1 MATGDGTGEAV
12 EAAGGLVAVIISGVV
27 FSVEIV
33 LSAELD
39 KDGLGG
45 GAMIEPSVLAF
56 LEMGIE
62 GEEVPLDSRFLLFLC
77 FMGSLG
83 PLGESELGV
92 GDHWAGGEV
101 G

>member
-1 MATGDGTGEAV
+1 MATGDRRGEAV
-12 EAAGGLVAVIISGVV
+12 EAAGGLVGVIISGVV

-39 KDGLGG
+39 KEGL
-45 GAMIEPSVLAF
+45 IEPSVLAF
-56 LEMGIE
+56 LKMGIE
-62 GEEVPLDSRFLLFLC
+62 GEGVPLDSRFLLFLC

-92 GDHWAGGEV
+92 GAHWA
-101 G
+101 

>member
-1 MATGDGTGEAV
+1 MEA
-12 EAAGGLVAVIISGVV
+12 EGGLVGVTISGVA
-27 FSVEIV
+27 FTVEIV

-45 GAMIEPSVLAF
+45 GAMVEPFVLAF
-56 LEMGIE
+56 LEVGIDGE
-62 GEEVPLDSRFLLFLC
+62 GVPLDSRFLLFLC

-92 GDHWAGGEV
+92 GDHWA
-101 G
+101 